1 MKFKIK
7 VLDIKNENKG
17 KYNMLTVDYKDLGQ
31 DKTSTKKLVSF
42 GNQANVYETLK
53 DASRDQFFEV
63 TAEKGEKYWEWV
75 AVYASDGSN
84 SATETP
90 TQNSPVTTGYKSNYE
105 TPEERQ
111 KKQLYIIRQSC
122 LSNAVN
128 TLTSN
133 VDPLNVKITAQDY
146 IDFVI
151 NGLEAT
157 ETDDIP
163 Y

>member
-17 KYNMLTVDYKDLGQ
+17 KYSILTIDYKDLGQ
-31 DKTSTKKLVSF
+31 DKTSTKKVVSF
-42 GNQANVYETLK
+42 AHPEVYDTLK
-53 DASRDQFFEV
+53 SAARDQFFEV
-63 TAEKGEKYWEWV
+63 IAEKGEKYWEWV
-75 AVYASDGSN
+75 AVSASDGSN
-84 SATETP
+84 STTEAP
-90 TQNSPVTTGYKSNYE
+90 TQNSHVTAGYKSNYE

-133 VDPLNVKITAQDY
+133 VDPVNVKITAQDY